1 MIQATSNALR
11 QQVMNSEAGRL
22 EKEAKQLLE
31 TMALDRDKKQQ
42 LINGRRVDL
51 AEELSEY
58 STICGVIMVVSVIV
72 VCDV

>member
-1 MIQATSNALR
+1 
-11 QQVMNSEAGRL
+11 MNSEAGRL

-51 AEELSEY
+51 AEELKRVRSIQDKLFAFIDALAEEK
-58 STICGVIMVVSVIV
+58 
-72 VCDV
+72 

>member
-1 MIQATSNALR
+1 
-11 QQVMNSEAGRL
+11 
-22 EKEAKQLLE
+22 
-31 TMALDRDKKQQ
+31 MALDRDKKQQ